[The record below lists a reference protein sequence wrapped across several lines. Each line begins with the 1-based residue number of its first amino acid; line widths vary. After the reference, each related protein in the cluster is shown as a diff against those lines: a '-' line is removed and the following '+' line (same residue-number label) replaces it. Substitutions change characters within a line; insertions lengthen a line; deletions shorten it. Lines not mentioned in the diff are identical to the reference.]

1 MTVQTI
7 RLHIYIRMDEF
18 QESLI
23 CYISVCVGIFSNIK
37 KIEVRDM
44 WSYRNFLKVTGVE
57 PLR

>member
-23 CYISVCVGIFSNIK
+23 CYISVCVGICSNIK

-44 WSYRNFLKVTGVE
+44 WSYSNFLKVTGVE